1 MTNASDTNRHNEESI
16 GWCLGVSMA
25 IFQCAS
31 GLVLPSSF
39 HLLLCSDCAWLQEE
53 REFGNK
59 GVQEERGE
67 QGVGGVEG
75 WEGEESKVSVATSSK
90 WLIYNVQ
97 PNANIQTEWCPR

>member
-1 MTNASDTNRHNEESI
+1 
-16 GWCLGVSMA
+16 MA

-67 QGVGGVEG
+67 QGVGEVER
-75 WEGEESKVSVATSSK
+75 ERRAKSVWQQVANYSFTM
-90 WLIYNVQ
+90 YNQ
-97 PNANIQTEWCPR
+97 IQTSKQNDALGSQNELKERKEKH